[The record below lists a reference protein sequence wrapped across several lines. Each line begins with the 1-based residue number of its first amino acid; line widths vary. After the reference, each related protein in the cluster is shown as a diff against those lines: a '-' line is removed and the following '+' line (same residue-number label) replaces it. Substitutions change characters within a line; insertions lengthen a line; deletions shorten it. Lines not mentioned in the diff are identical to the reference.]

1 MKLYPIFCLLVLS
14 LQAEVDCRNIDDVNV
29 DVGSG
34 IAHNLDTFSNSLV
47 VVAVDSLVQVPDGGQ
62 EQRLQV
68 EQQEELQ
75 YKVQQERLDENQQ
88 LKVHQLQGE
97 EQRVQREEDKPQQQQ
112 LLTSPLCINKTRS
125 STSSAA
131 PGCIMGSLIPRSKT
145 YLVRT
150 HESELLCF
158 FLDGSLIKMTPQFVS
173 FMIPRILDGAFKVR
187 AFSYIKVLSYEPIS
201 LRKCNKDQK

>member
-97 EQRVQREEDKPQQQQ
+97 EQKRQAETNTSNFSNTANPLPAALQQYIQSVEILNRQSLPLRPNFTQKVQDYFQ
-112 LLTSPLCINKTRS
+112 N
-125 STSSAA
+125 
-131 PGCIMGSLIPRSKT
+131 
-145 YLVRT
+145 
-150 HESELLCF
+150 H
-158 FLDGSLIKMTPQFVS
+158 D
-173 FMIPRILDGAFKVR
+173 
-187 AFSYIKVLSYEPIS
+187 
-201 LRKCNKDQK
+201 